1 MERGVFMIYNKLV
14 LALFCCAF
22 FSLLQGCRQGGKGL
36 SKDNIEEK
44 SIAKAATGKGI
55 EVPDFF
61 LSNRLRVQTKGVI
74 LFTLKSDA
82 ANDAQELTLEDL
94 STGHKLFENQKIMA
108 GLTAFQ
114 DVDAGSSFSLNGGSE
129 ITVRIYPSTPEIG
142 KKLKYGENNMR
153 LTAVGASGKKYGEKS
168 IQLKDF
174 SYFGPVYSGNVS
186 PSETSSID
194 GGINPLARGISS
206 NGQGFLFTNPV
217 HIITH

>member
-1 MERGVFMIYNKLV
+1 MMSKKLV
-14 LALFCCAF
+14 LVLFFC
-22 FSLLQGCRQGGKGL
+22 LLQGCRQGSKGL
-36 SKDNIEEK
+36 SKDKIEVK
-44 SIAKAATGKGI
+44 SIAKKATGKGV

-82 ANDAQELTLEDL
+82 ASDAQELTLEDL
-94 STGHKLFENQKIMA
+94 STGQTLFENQKIMT

-114 DVDAGSSFSLNGGSE
+114 DVDLGSSFSLNGGSE
-129 ITVRIYPSTPEIG
+129 ITVRIYPSIPETG
-142 KKLKYGENNMR
+142 QKLKYGENKMR
-153 LTAVGASGKKYGEKS
+153 VTALGLSGKRYGEKS

-186 PSETSSID
+186 PSEVSSLD
-194 GGINPLARGISS
+194 GGLNPLANGISS

-217 HIITH
+217 HILTH